1 MVTPGSRGTAVAAA
15 KTLTASQRSLRASI
29 AADVM
34 HAKHDPRVTTR
45 NGTAAFLSKFEREA
59 DPDGVLDP
67 VERARRAELLKRA
80 HFKRLAFQSSR
91 ARQKRAGGA
100 SS

>member
-1 MVTPGSRGTAVAAA
+1 VAAA
-15 KTLTASQRSLRASI
+15 KTLTASQRRLRASI

-34 HAKHDPRVTTR
+34 HAKHDPRETTKA
-45 NGTAAFLSKFEREA
+45 GTAAFLEKFEREA

-80 HFKRLAFQSSR
+80 YFKRLAFASSR
-91 ARQKRAGGA
+91 ARQAKKTEAG
-100 SS
+100 S